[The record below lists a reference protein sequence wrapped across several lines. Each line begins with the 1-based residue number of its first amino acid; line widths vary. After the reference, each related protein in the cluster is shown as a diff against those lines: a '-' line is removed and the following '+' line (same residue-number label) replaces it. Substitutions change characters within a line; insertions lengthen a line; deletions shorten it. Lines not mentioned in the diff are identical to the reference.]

1 MGCILIK
8 VNLKLFLRFAYCV
21 ILIRLFTTD
30 QISDSHIALPSF
42 GHCRAMIRCQDT
54 NPDRKSSF
62 TPAVKV
68 NFKVFCAF
76 MNPYLSWLFSCLSL
90 WLYFSF
96 HLVWS
101 KLFIYFLLFL
111 IMMLFKCIFLFF
123 SHCHISPFRIL
134 FSMFPPLILCCR
146 ISCQLNCRP
155 QGINVTPKWR
165 LLTTIVSLGT
175 ANWWICNKLKMQML
189 FFCAKHLLSCK

>member
-76 MNPYLSWLFSCLSL
+76 MNPYLSWLFL
-90 WLYFSF
+90 FSF
-96 HLVWS
+96 GLI
-101 KLFIYFLLFL
+101 KIIY
-111 IMMLFKCIFLFF
+111 LFF
-123 SHCHISPFRIL
+123 VVFNYDVI
-134 FSMFPPLILCCR
+134 
-146 ISCQLNCRP
+146 
-155 QGINVTPKWR
+155 
-165 LLTTIVSLGT
+165 
-175 ANWWICNKLKMQML
+175 
-189 FFCAKHLLSCK
+189 